1 MIARDP
7 RNEIRRQLERAR
19 DDLEFSLYL
28 ATDCAK
34 EGRATLSDSQYDE
47 IKNNFDSVNSIL
59 NNLKTK

>member
-7 RNEIRRQLERAR
+7 RNEICRQLERAR

-34 EGRATLSDSQYDE
+34 EGCATLSDRQYDE
-47 IKNNFDSVNSIL
+47 IKDNFDSVTSVLNS
-59 NNLKTK
+59 LKDK